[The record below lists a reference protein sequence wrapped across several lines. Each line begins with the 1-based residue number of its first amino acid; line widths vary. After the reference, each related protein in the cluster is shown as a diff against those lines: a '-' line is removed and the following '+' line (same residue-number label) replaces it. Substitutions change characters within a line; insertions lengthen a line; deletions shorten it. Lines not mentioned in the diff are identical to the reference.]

1 MDAQWISALTALVA
15 VIVSPVVSVY
25 VVKKQITAN
34 VVSVN
39 RQKWIADLRDQISE
53 LITLIMFINLNQA
66 KEEVI
71 LTKFE
76 RAYLTETK
84 INLLINPREKDHIQL
99 TKLIR
104 SAIEEIFKEKA
115 EKDSKRLIE
124 IRDSIISLSQDIL
137 KREWERV
144 KTGK

>member
-1 MDAQWISALTALVA
+1 
-15 VIVSPVVSVY
+15 
-25 VVKKQITAN
+25 
-34 VVSVN
+34 
-39 RQKWIADLRDQISE
+39 
-53 LITLIMFINLNQA
+53 MFINLNQA